1 MLRAFHSHKCGLC
14 SCPGI
19 KGICELSLLL
29 VLSLAPRGFSLGT
42 PVFPSKTNSTPIQS
56 GMVDQEPLCGC
67 ATLKSFLFIYFSKF
81 TLGTSI
87 FFLATHLHYVLITS
101 SATYPYTIM
110 SGDSS
115 NLCRAFLIR
124 RFPWFSYLI

>member
-1 MLRAFHSHKCGLC
+1 VLRAFHSHKCGLG
-14 SCPGI
+14 SCPSI
-19 KGICELSLLL
+19 NGICELSLLL

-42 PVFPSKTNSTPIQS
+42 PVFPTLQKPTQNPIQS

-67 ATLKSFLFIYFSKF
+67 ATFKSFLFIYFSKF
-81 TLGTSI
+81 MLVTSI

-115 NLCRAFLIR
+115 RL
-124 RFPWFSYLI
+124 

>member
-1 MLRAFHSHKCGLC
+1 MWPGFMSRHQQHNYVSWVCCWFSPLLRQVF
-14 SCPGI
+14 
-19 KGICELSLLL
+19 LL
-29 VLSLAPRGFSLGT
+29 VLT
-42 PVFPSKTNSTPIQS
+42 PVFPTLRKPTQNPIQS

-67 ATLKSFLFIYFSKF
+67 ATFKSFLFIYFSKF

-87 FFLATHLHYVLITS
+87 FFPCHSPSLRFNYIICYIS
-101 SATYPYTIM
+101 IYTIM

-115 NLCRAFLIR
+115 NLCRAFLR